1 MSASDSLPSM
11 SNRRTSRSSSR
22 RWAIPTA
29 AALPI
34 AALAGLTIALAGCHD
49 EPQSAATSA
58 NTAAGPLNSMDPHS
72 GMNRKVDAPPLT
84 IKMNAAQLCVYDTYS
99 FRDARAAYL
108 GSLGGAEPSA
118 DKIPDFGQTFPPD
131 TSTPPPAPSASAGP
145 AAGSAAP
152 KASGA
157 PKAPPAKSAA
167 PSASAAPSSAPAATP
182 TAAPADSS
190 GKPLPERRLT
200 GIRYAQYTKQC
211 SMLVNMKEPDGGP
224 LDAVAAEYA
233 PFVTEL
239 GKNLTD
245 ASMYYQQELYKN
257 DAFAKGK
264 ELHAKIVEA
273 FGKLDELQAKM
284 LGALRDFE
292 QKQPIDRSAW
302 TESQKLSNAF
312 TVAAISFFMNVNGP
326 KLDWK
331 AAKDDLAKVD
341 EALKALQAFKAGKD
355 EGGKDHAADP
365 FMKLV
370 LVPAEQFAQQAHAT
384 FDAGKEK
391 DKLVPAE
398 GIALTNFID
407 RLLMNDHSAMLLSI
421 GASPGVFPDKMRP
434 RVPGGR
440 PGMPRVRPQP
450 QPQ

>member
-1 MSASDSLPSM
+1 MSASDSLPSK
-11 SNRRTSRSSSR
+11 STRSRLGAVRASL
-22 RWAIPTA
+22 AL
-29 AALPI
+29 AALPV
-34 AALAGLTIALAGCHD
+34 ALALTACHD
-49 EPQSAATSA
+49 EPQAAPTTNS
-58 NTAAGPLNSMDPHS
+58 AAGPMNSMDPHS
-72 GMNRKVDAPPLT
+72 GLNRKVDAPPLA

-118 DKIPDFGQTFPPD
+118 DKLPDFGQTLPD
-131 TSTPPPAPSASAGP
+131 AATPPPSPSASAGP

-152 KASGA
+152 KAPPSAA
-157 PKAPPAKSAA
+157 PKVTPAKSSA
-167 PSASAAPSSAPAATP
+167 PSASAGPSSGPSATPVAPPAAS
-182 TAAPADSS
+182 SS
-190 GKPLPERRLT
+190 GKPMPDRRLT

-211 SMLVNMKEPDGGP
+211 SLLLNMKEPDGGQ
-224 LDAVAAEYA
+224 LDTVVAEYA
-233 PFVTEL
+233 PFAAEL
-239 GKNLTD
+239 GKNLTE

-264 ELHAKIVEA
+264 ELHAKLVEA
-273 FGKLDELQAKM
+273 FGKLDDLQARM

-292 QKQPIDRSAW
+292 QKQPIDKSAW

-312 TVAAISFFMNVNGP
+312 ATAAVAFFMDVNGP

-331 AAKDDLAKVD
+331 TAKDDLAKVD
-341 EALKALQAFKAGKD
+341 EALKALQAFKSGKD
-355 EGGKDHAADP
+355 EGGKDRAGDP
-365 FMKLV
+365 FVKLV

-384 FDAGKEK
+384 FDAGKDK
-391 DKLVPAE
+391 DRIVPAE

-407 RLLMNDHSAMLLSI
+407 RVLMNDHSAMLLSI

-440 PGMPRVRPQP
+440 PGMPRIRPQAP
-450 QPQ
+450 GQQ